1 MSVFFHTVCLSTVST
16 PEETTPPQTVG
27 TTSLPQTVGTTSL
40 PQTLVTTSLP
50 QTVGPSTTTG
60 TALPVSHLPQPTR
73 SEGAII
79 PTGTVSISSI
89 QPTNNP
95 SSDGA
100 TTTSV
105 IIVVAVVIILVIP
118 VGVVILVVL
127 FSAKKRKQQL
137 EINKLQTI
145 TIQSAGIEVKLK
157 QNETAKNEASLSA
170 DQSTYEV
177 SNILYQS
184 MDQQVN
190 LKQDGITKKKAILSA
205 DQSPYEVSNSLYQS
219 MDQHCDHP
227 STTKVPQRNDIYTV
241 PNTTSSHAVEADS
254 GTYETVYSDP
264 IQPSLFTDVAG
275 NPSDCEYVQPYGPLY

>member
-1 MSVFFHTVCLSTVST
+1 MCCLSTVST
-16 PEETTPPQTVG
+16 PEETTPPHTVG
-27 TTSLPQTVGTTSL
+27 TTTPH
-40 PQTLVTTSLP
+40 QTL
-50 QTVGPSTTTG
+50 GPNTTTG
-60 TALPVSHLPQPTR
+60 TALSVSHLPQPTK
-73 SEGAII
+73 SDGAII
-79 PTGTVSISSI
+79 STGTVPVSSR

-95 SSDGA
+95 SSDGT

-105 IIVVAVVIILVIP
+105 IIVVAVVIILVVIV
-118 VGVVILVVL
+118 VGVVILAVL
-127 FSAKKRKQQL
+127 FRTKKRKQKL
-137 EINKLQTI
+137 VISKLQSI
-145 TIQSAGIEVKLK
+145 TIQNADIEVKLK
-157 QNETAKNEASLSA
+157 QNETAKSEASLSA

-190 LKQDGITKKKAILSA
+190 LKQDRITKKEAILSA

-227 STTKVPQRNDIYTV
+227 STTKVPQGNVIYTV

-264 IQPSLFTDVAG
+264 IQPSLFTDAVG
-275 NPSDCEYVQPYGPLY
+275 NPSDSEYVQPYAPLYRNARCTAQSN